1 MQYILGIHLMKIN
14 VLKNFELWFLDFAI
28 GLLSR
33 SITIQSFCRQ
43 IYFLANKRGLF
54 LLSIL
59 VSISSLMG
67 MVSGYY
73 FYIATLGLR

>member
-1 MQYILGIHLMKIN
+1 MKIG
-14 VLKNFELWFLDFAI
+14 VFKNFELWFLDFAI

-33 SITIQSFCRQ
+33 SSMIQVFCRQ
-43 IYFLANKRGLF
+43 IYFLANKRSLF
-54 LLSIL
+54 FLSIL

-73 FYIATLGLR
+73 FYMVTLGPR